1 MPISLP
7 KIYFV
12 RHGETDWNEQ
22 GLIQGTVERELN
34 ATGVAQ
40 AQAIAAALSDK
51 SEELQAFDFVV
62 SPQQRAQ
69 HTMKIICAAQPRDF
83 DRVATEPRVRELGF
97 GVWEGKPFAELRSQ
111 PDYPYGQAG
120 HYEWRPAGGE
130 SYHDG
135 VMRVDA
141 FLKTVKRP
149 TLVVAHGAVGRCLIG
164 YICRIP
170 RIDITHLPTPQGCY
184 CVLENGKYQWFESN
198 HQRV

>member
-1 MPISLP
+1 M
-7 KIYFV
+7 
-12 RHGETDWNEQ
+12 
-22 GLIQGTVERELN
+22 IQGSIETGLN
-34 ATGVAQ
+34 AKGEAQ
-40 AQAIAAALSDK
+40 ALELAQALLAQQEELATYQFYVSPQLRARETMAVIAAA
-51 SEELQAFDFVV
+51 QG
-62 SPQQRAQ
+62 RAPDR
-69 HTMKIICAAQPRDF
+69 IITDTRL
-83 DRVATEPRVRELGF
+83 RELGF
-97 GVWEGKPFAELRSQ
+97 GIWEGKPFTELRSQ

-120 HYEWRPAGGE
+120 HYEWRPEGGE